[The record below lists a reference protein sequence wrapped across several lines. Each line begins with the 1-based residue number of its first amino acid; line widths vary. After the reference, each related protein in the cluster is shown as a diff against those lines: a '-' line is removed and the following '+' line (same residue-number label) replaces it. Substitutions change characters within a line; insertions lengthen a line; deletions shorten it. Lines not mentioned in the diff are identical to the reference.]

1 MRKAILLAAAMAV
14 GACGNPEPGFPTAPV
29 SVAESAASSLPV
41 AETAASSAPAA
52 PSTEAAVPSTA
63 DAGSPPA
70 APDEIPSSTAAA
82 GEPGLPPLRSLRYRP
97 VAEVPFPIDLAPLPG
112 TDLLAVA
119 GKEGKVWVLDGT
131 GLRPEPLLDISRLVV
146 NRGEQ
151 GLLGI
156 VTHPGYETNGRL
168 FVHYTA
174 RNGDT
179 VLAEYD
185 MGAPDPAAAGQI
197 LFRTG
202 QPAANHN
209 GGALV
214 FGPDGFLYLGLGDGG
229 ASDDRFGHGQNDR
242 SPLAALL
249 RFDVSV
255 PGRAEPALGNPF
267 PAPEA
272 WAIGLRNPWK
282 FTFDPPTGLVI
293 IADVGQD
300 DFEEIS
306 LAPASAP
313 GLNYGWPITEGLHC
327 FQPRT
332 GCDPTGLTLPAVEIE
347 HGDDGTC
354 SITGG
359 AVYRGKAIPEL
370 DGHYLFSDLCG
381 GYLRSFPVTDPAL
394 MRDWTPQV
402 GKQEQVTAFGTD
414 QAGEIYMMTAKGQI
428 LALEAER

>member
-70 APDEIPSSTAAA
+70 APDEIPSSTAA
-82 GEPGLPPLRSLRYRP
+82 GESGLPPLRSLRYRP

-119 GKEGKVWVLDGT
+119 GKEGRVWVLDGT

-156 VTHPGYETNGRL
+156 VPHPGYETNGRL

-197 LFRTG
+197 L
-202 QPAANHN
+202 P
-209 GGALV
+209 
-214 FGPDGFLYLGLGDGG
+214 
-229 ASDDRFGHGQNDR
+229 
-242 SPLAALL
+242 
-249 RFDVSV
+249 
-255 PGRAEPALGNPF
+255 RA
-267 PAPEA
+267 
-272 WAIGLRNPWK
+272 
-282 FTFDPPTGLVI
+282 
-293 IADVGQD
+293 
-300 DFEEIS
+300 
-306 LAPASAP
+306 
-313 GLNYGWPITEGLHC
+313 
-327 FQPRT
+327 
-332 GCDPTGLTLPAVEIE
+332 
-347 HGDDGTC
+347 
-354 SITGG
+354 
-359 AVYRGKAIPEL
+359 
-370 DGHYLFSDLCG
+370 
-381 GYLRSFPVTDPAL
+381 
-394 MRDWTPQV
+394 
-402 GKQEQVTAFGTD
+402 
-414 QAGEIYMMTAKGQI
+414 
-428 LALEAER
+428 